1 MTAIANALDILAIA
15 AHRDDVEQ
23 TCGGTLLKMAQRG
36 YRTGILDLTQ
46 GEMGT
51 RGTADERT
59 REAAEAAKILRVSWR
74 QALDI
79 PDGRVEN
86 TWENRLKIARVIRE
100 QRPRVVIL
108 PYWEGRHPD
117 HYTTSKLGYEACFV
131 AGLAKLD
138 VEQALC
144 IQHSA
149 FSQGAVAEHA
159 TPGRPART
167 SDPTTVGAAVGTSVG
182 PTGHSG
188 RSETVDATVGTG
200 VGATMEGHGFSR
212 AERTPETAAL
222 AAEAL
227 TAHRPFK
234 IIYATLYYDIRP
246 TFVVDITDQ
255 FETRFQ
261 SLIAYKSQFSDQ
273 EAGKDLFPAQADIHA
288 RTESMARFYGMM
300 GGVTYAEP
308 FLQKEVGLVED
319 LLQIPVK
326 SI

>member
-1 MTAIANALDILAIA
+1 MSTLSASDSALDVLAIA

-36 YRTGILDLTQ
+36 RSTGILDLTQ

-51 RGTADERT
+51 RGTAEDRA

-86 TWENRLKIARVIRE
+86 TFENRLKVARVIRE

-108 PYWEGRHPD
+108 PYWKGRHPD
-117 HYTTSKLGYEACFV
+117 HYTASTLGYEACFL

-138 VEQALC
+138 VTRA
-144 IQHSA
+144 
-149 FSQGAVAEHA
+149 
-159 TPGRPART
+159 PANQ
-167 SDPTTVGAAVGTSVG
+167 D
-182 PTGHSG
+182 
-188 RSETVDATVGTG
+188 D
-200 VGATMEGHGFSR
+200 GATSL
-212 AERTPETAAL
+212 PP
-222 AAEAL
+222 
-227 TAHRPFK
+227 HRPFK
-234 IIYATLYYDIRP
+234 IIYATLYYDVRP
-246 TFVVDITDQ
+246 TFVVDISEL
-255 FETRFQ
+255 FEARFHA
-261 SLIAYKSQFSDQ
+261 LMAYKSQFSDQ
-273 EAGKDLFPAQADIHA
+273 EAGKDLFPAQAEIRA
-288 RTESMARFYGMM
+288 RIEAMARFYGLL

-319 LLQIPVK
+319 LTLIPVK